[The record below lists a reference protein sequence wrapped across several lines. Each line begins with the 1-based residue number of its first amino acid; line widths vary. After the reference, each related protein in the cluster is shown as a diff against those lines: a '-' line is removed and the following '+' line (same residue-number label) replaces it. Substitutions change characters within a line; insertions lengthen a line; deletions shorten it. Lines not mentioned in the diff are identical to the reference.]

1 MGILVTIFSALCS
14 TAKDIVS
21 KGLASRVHSDVSTFA
36 SFLFALPFYAL
47 IVVVATLL
55 GLEPLAFSGSFF
67 WLVLARSVTDVF
79 AESLKM
85 KAFASGDLS
94 LVSTFLSLSPIF
106 LAILSP
112 FTTGDNVTVIDLLAL
127 GLIVAGGLLLIQRDA
142 STGKVFQ
149 LKAVLFA
156 LAASV
161 AFALNSCFDR
171 LAVMESGPIVSGLA
185 MTLLAALF
193 TLPLAFRHHG
203 AGHALSLNSSSF
215 LVRGAFEA
223 LFMVSKLF
231 ALTML
236 PAHVVVGGT
245 RVSLIVSVIAGR
257 LWFGERNTLRRFI
270 AALCVYAGLLILV
283 LEHV

>member
-1 MGILVTIFSALCS
+1 
-14 TAKDIVS
+14 
-21 KGLASRVHSDVSTFA
+21 VHSDVSTFA

-47 IVVVATLL
+47 IIVMAALL
-55 GLEPLAFSGSFF
+55 GLEPLAFSGPFL

-79 AESLKM
+79 AEGFKM
-85 KAFASGDLS
+85 RAFASGDLS

-106 LAILSP
+106 LALMSP
-112 FTTGDNVTVIDLLAL
+112 FVTGDRVTMIDLSAL
-127 GLIVAGGLLLIQRDA
+127 GLIVGGSLLAIQRDA
-142 STGKVFQ
+142 ATGKVFQ
-149 LKAVLFA
+149 FKAVLYA

-171 LAVMESGPIVSGLA
+171 LAVVESGAIVSGFA
-185 MTLLAALF
+185 MTLLAAILA
-193 TLPLAFRHHG
+193 LPIAFQHDGVVR
-203 AGHALSLNSSSF
+203 ALSSNSSSF
-215 LVRGAFEA
+215 FVRGAFEA

-245 RVSLIVSVIAGR
+245 RVSLIISVVAGR
-257 LWFGERNTLRRFI
+257 IWFGERNTFRRLI
-270 AALCVYAGLLILV
+270 AAVCVYAGLLILV

>member
-1 MGILVTIFSALCS
+1 MGFLVTIFSALCS

-21 KGLASRVHSDVSTFA
+21 KGLASRVHSDVSTCA
-36 SFLFALPFYAL
+36 SFLFALPFYIV
-47 IVVVATLL
+47 IVVVAAVL
-55 GLEPLAFSGSFF
+55 GLEPLAFSGQFL

-79 AESLKM
+79 AESFKM

-94 LVSTFLSLSPIF
+94 LVSTFLSLSPLF
-106 LAILSP
+106 LALLSP
-112 FTTGDNVTVIDLLAL
+112 FVTGDSVTVTDLLAL
-127 GLIVAGGLLLIQRDA
+127 GSIVAGGLLLIQRDA
-142 STGKVFQ
+142 TTGKVFQ

-171 LAVMESGPIVSGLA
+171 LAVIESGPVISGLA
-185 MTLLAALF
+185 MTLLAALL
-193 TLPLAFRHHG
+193 TLPVAFRHRG
-203 AGHALSLNSSSF
+203 ALRALSSNSSSF

-223 LFMVSKLF
+223 LFMVSKLL

-245 RVSLIVSVIAGR
+245 RASLIVSVVAGR
-257 LWFGERNTLRRFI
+257 IWFGERNTFRRFV
-270 AALCVYAGLLILV
+270 AALCVYVGLLVLV
-283 LEHV
+283 LEHL

>member
-1 MGILVTIFSALCS
+1 MGFLVTIFCALCS

-47 IVVVATLL
+47 IIVMAALL
-55 GLEPLAFSGSFF
+55 GLEPLAFSGPFL

-79 AESLKM
+79 AEGFKM
-85 KAFASGDLS
+85 RAFASGDLS

-106 LAILSP
+106 LALMSP
-112 FTTGDNVTVIDLLAL
+112 FVTGDRVTMIDLSAL
-127 GLIVAGGLLLIQRDA
+127 GLIVGGSLLAIQRDA
-142 STGKVFQ
+142 ATGKVFQ
-149 LKAVLFA
+149 FKAVLYA

-171 LAVMESGPIVSGLA
+171 LAVVESGAIVSGFA
-185 MTLLAALF
+185 MTLLAAILA
-193 TLPLAFRHHG
+193 LPIAFQHDGVVR
-203 AGHALSLNSSSF
+203 ALSSNSSSF
-215 LVRGAFEA
+215 FVRGAFEA

-245 RVSLIVSVIAGR
+245 RVSLIISVVAGR
-257 LWFGERNTLRRFI
+257 IWFGERNTFRRLI
-270 AALCVYAGLLILV
+270 AAVCVYAGLLILV

>member
-1 MGILVTIFSALCS
+1 MGFLVTIFSALCS

-36 SFLFALPFYAL
+36 SFLFALPFYVL
-47 IVVVATLL
+47 IVIIASLV
-55 GLEPLAFSGSFF
+55 GYEPLAFSGPFL
-67 WLVLARSVTDVF
+67 WLVVARSITDVF
-79 AESLKM
+79 AESFKM

-106 LAILSP
+106 LAIISP
-112 FTTGDNVTVIDLLAL
+112 FITGDSVTIVDFLAL
-127 GLIVAGGLLLIQRDA
+127 GLIVAGGLLLIQRDVT
-142 STGKVFQ
+142 TGKIFQ
-149 LKAVLFA
+149 FKAVLCA

-171 LAVMESGPIVSGLA
+171 LAVIESGAIVSGLA

-193 TLPLAFRHHG
+193 TLPLAFRH
-203 AGHALSLNSSSF
+203 AGVTRALSANSRSF
-215 LVRGAFEA
+215 FARGAFEA

-245 RVSLIVSVIAGR
+245 RVSLIISVIAGR
-257 LWFGERNTLRRFI
+257 IWFGERNTLRRLI
-270 AALCVYAGLLILV
+270 AALCVYGGLLALV

>member
-1 MGILVTIFSALCS
+1 MGFLVTIFSALCS

-47 IVVVATLL
+47 IVISATLL
-55 GLEPLAFSGSFF
+55 GLKPLSISGPFI

-85 KAFASGDLS
+85 KAFAAGDLS
-94 LVSTFLSLSPIF
+94 LVSTFLSLSPVL
-106 LAILSP
+106 LALISP
-112 FTTGDNVTVIDLLAL
+112 FITGDNVTLVDLVAL
-127 GLIVAGGLLLIQRDA
+127 GLIVAGSLVLIQRDA
-142 STGKVFQ
+142 
-149 LKAVLFA
+149 KAGGVLQFKAIMLA

-171 LAVMESGPIVSGLA
+171 LAVIESGAIVSGAA
-185 MTLLAALF
+185 MTSLAALF
-193 TLPLAFRHHG
+193 TLPLAFRHRG
-203 AGHALSLNSSSF
+203 AGRSLTAHSTSF
-215 LVRGAFEA
+215 FVRGAFEA

-245 RVSLIVSVIAGR
+245 RTSLIVSVIAGR
-257 LWFGERNTLRRFI
+257 IWFGERNTLRRLA
-270 AALCVYAGLLILV
+270 AALLVYVGLVILV
-283 LEHV
+283 FEHA